1 MAFVDTFKALLL
13 GLMAYVKEY
22 HTTGVT
28 WNGKGISATEY
39 KAGGGASAAAAPVA
53 TTATTTSTT
62 TAAPKAAI
70 ELKPDGATAGLKKV
84 TKEQQTWRA
93 EYNAGDAPVPL
104 PVVPKKT
111 PVAAAPQ
118 VKGPPKLE

>member
-93 EYNAGDAPVPL
+93 EYNAGDAPAPL
-104 PVVPKKT
+104 PVVPKKA
-111 PVAAAPQ
+111 PAAAAPQ